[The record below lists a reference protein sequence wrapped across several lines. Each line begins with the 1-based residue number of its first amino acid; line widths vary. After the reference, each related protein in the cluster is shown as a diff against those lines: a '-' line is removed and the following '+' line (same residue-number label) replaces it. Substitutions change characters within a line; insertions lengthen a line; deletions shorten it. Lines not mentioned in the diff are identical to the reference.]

1 MPKPPPDAIHAFKSQ
16 KAFAAWLGK
25 YHDKR
30 DEIFVRIYK
39 KGSGVPSVTVAEAL
53 DVALSW
59 GWIDAIRHGYD
70 EVSFLQRYT
79 PRRAKSIWSQINRE
93 HVQRLIDTKQMTPHG
108 LLQVEAAKRDGRWD
122 AAYASAKSMVVPDDL
137 RAAIERDPKARKT
150 FATLNKQN
158 LYALGFRM
166 SQLRTA
172 AGRAKKIE
180 ALVSMLARGETPHAQ
195 PER

>member
-16 KAFAAWLGK
+16 KAFASWLRK

-30 DEIFVRIYK
+30 DEIFIRIYK
-39 KGSGVPSVTVAEAL
+39 KGSGVKTVSVAEAL

-70 EVSFLQRYT
+70 EASYLQRYT
-79 PRRAKSIWSQINRE
+79 PRRPKSIWSQINRE

-108 LLQVEAAKRDGRWD
+108 LAQVEAAKRDGRWD

-137 RAAIERDPKARKT
+137 RAAIASNAKAEQT

-158 LYALGFRM
+158 LYSLGFRM
-166 SQLRTA
+166 SHIKTA
-172 AGRAKKIE
+172 AGRARKIA
-180 ALVSMLARGETPHAQ
+180 ALVAMLARGETPHAQ
-195 PER
+195 SGR